1 MITADLYPALTTLY
15 RYDLGRNA
23 RRAAEAKALESAE
36 RAYYYAKEVIKGYWP
51 EAEPVMMTDP
61 GLAFRY
67 AKYVIKGR
75 WPEAEAAIM
84 TDPGAAS
91 SYALHLSALCP
102 SPSAS

>member
-1 MITADLYPALTTLY
+1 MITADLFPALTALY

-23 RRAAEAKALESAE
+23 RRVAEAKALKSAE
-36 RAYYYAKEVIKGYWP
+36 RAYYYAKEVIKGCWP
-51 EAEPVMMTDP
+51 EAEPVM
-61 GLAFRY
+61 
-67 AKYVIKGR
+67 
-75 WPEAEAAIM
+75 M